1 MLIKRISALILCL
14 ALALSFS
21 VFAENTG
28 GSENN
33 TAAKAAVQKA
43 ESEGYT
49 VVAEDSG
56 LRLYGNMKTGDFALL
71 DKSSGRIW
79 YSGQRDVLDKNS
91 EASQL
96 NFGRV
101 KTEIVSMIALNYV
114 QVSTIASTAVPL
126 YQNSYAYCVG
136 EDNVTVG
143 KTDGGYR
150 ASYLFEDLGITVP
163 VLVELADGRLRVTVE
178 GDKIESGDEYII
190 TSIAVLPG
198 FMAEDGSRDG
208 YLFVPSGSGALVPFA
223 TGRGEIATYSE
234 MVYGDDLAIEQEEY
248 EGEKQ
253 KISVPVYGVKSGDTA
268 VTAIIESGDSTARI
282 NSEADSLSSS
292 YTRVYSEYVTAIID
306 DTTLFESNY
315 ENQRI
320 IYGAEQRDSLED
332 YTVSYTFTHG
342 DKADYSGMAEVYR
355 DYLELESRAEKPS
368 LRVTLYG
375 AAWKKAS
382 FLGIP
387 YRKAMA
393 LTTFENAADITD
405 ELKEAGAEV
414 SLKYIGW
421 NNDGIDN
428 RKAASKFLPVG
439 ALGGKSGFKKLYSHL
454 EDSGVSAWFD
464 TDLMLLSKSG
474 NGFSVYSDVCKSIF
488 NTRTPIYDYMLSV
501 YVPYNDRNP
510 HYLLTPDNVSK
521 AADKFLDKYKY
532 DGGISLGDLGSSVY
546 SDFKNGG
553 VRLDCIK
560 FFCKIM
566 EKAGSGNMLALTS
579 PNAYAFKYCNTIFE
593 LPMSSDGNL
602 IFSESVPFLQMVLHG
617 SVSYGAVSGCDL
629 LDCIEYG
636 ADPAYYGIYAESETL
651 IETDYNWL
659 YSSTYTNWKNEAV
672 ELYAEYAKIYTELY
686 DCVITEHS
694 SENGVSKTVFDNGT
708 VIYTNRG
715 KNEVTA
721 DGVTVPA
728 NRYAVTGGGADEK
741 A

>member
-1 MLIKRISALILCL
+1 
-14 ALALSFS
+14 
-21 VFAENTG
+21 
-28 GSENN
+28 
-33 TAAKAAVQKA
+33 
-43 ESEGYT
+43 
-49 VVAEDSG
+49 
-56 LRLYGNMKTGDFALL
+56 
-71 DKSSGRIW
+71 
-79 YSGQRDVLDKNS
+79 
-91 EASQL
+91 
-96 NFGRV
+96 
-101 KTEIVSMIALNYV
+101 
-114 QVSTIASTAVPL
+114 
-126 YQNSYAYCVG
+126 
-136 EDNVTVG
+136 
-143 KTDGGYR
+143 
-150 ASYLFEDLGITVP
+150 
-163 VLVELADGRLRVTVE
+163 
-178 GDKIESGDEYII
+178 
-190 TSIAVLPG
+190 
-198 FMAEDGSRDG
+198 
-208 YLFVPSGSGALVPFA
+208 
-223 TGRGEIATYSE
+223 
-234 MVYGDDLAIEQEEY
+234 
-248 EGEKQ
+248 
-253 KISVPVYGVKSGDTA
+253 
-268 VTAIIESGDSTARI
+268 
-282 NSEADSLSSS
+282 
-292 YTRVYSEYVTAIID
+292 
-306 DTTLFESNY
+306 
-315 ENQRI
+315 
-320 IYGAEQRDSLED
+320 
-332 YTVSYTFTHG
+332 
-342 DKADYSGMAEVYR
+342 
-355 DYLELESRAEKPS
+355 
-368 LRVTLYG
+368 
-375 AAWKKAS
+375 
-382 FLGIP
+382 
-387 YRKAMA
+387 MA

-428 RKAASKFLPVG
+428 RKAASKFSPVG
-439 ALGGKSGFKKLYSHL
+439 ALGGKSGFKELYSHL

-501 YVPYNDRNP
+501 YVPYNDRDP

-553 VRLDCIK
+553 VRLDCIE

-579 PNAYAFKYCNTIFE
+579 PNAYAFKYCDTIFE

-602 IFSESVPFLQMVLHG
+602 IFSKSVPFLQMVLHG

-651 IETDYNWL
+651 IETDYNRL